1 MMKRMRGLLRG
12 ASLKYRLFLY
22 FVVFSAAILGLIWL
36 MQVVLLGVFYENMKI
51 HEIRKIGDTII
62 SAYHTP
68 KFQETI
74 YKTSYND
81 GVVIRMS
88 DSYGNV
94 QLATGAIGDGSM
106 EPPYTGTDTITDI
119 IARVRKSASGKAWYI
134 TSDDRVK
141 GKILIYGAKLP
152 DVETG
157 RRYLLVNSQIAP
169 VDTTASVLRSQLTIM
184 MAVSLFL
191 SLCLSLLIAYKISKP
206 LVRIGASAS
215 RLAKGDYGVRFE
227 KGGYGEI
234 NALAE
239 TLNYAT
245 GELSKTEKLRRQL
258 IANVSH
264 DLRTPLTMVKMYA
277 ELIRDVSGSQPEK
290 RREHTQVI
298 IDEVD
303 RLSALLTDLLDLSR
317 MQSGTLELHLSAFD
331 LAEKT
336 RVILSRF
343 DVLTQKKGCSF
354 SLECAGDLRVRADE
368 PKIEQVIYNLLGN
381 AVNYTGKDKK
391 IAVRLREGD
400 GGVRFEVKDTGAGIP
415 PDELPSIWE
424 RYYRAGRE
432 QGREAA
438 GTGLGL
444 AIVKGILEQHR
455 ARYGAESAP
464 GQGSTFWF
472 ELPRPGTELSTPPF
486 PRS

>member
-1 MMKRMRGLLRG
+1 
-12 ASLKYRLFLY
+12 
-22 FVVFSAAILGLIWL
+22 
-36 MQVVLLGVFYENMKI
+36 
-51 HEIRKIGDTII
+51 
-62 SAYHTP
+62 
-68 KFQETI
+68 
-74 YKTSYND
+74 
-81 GVVIRMS
+81 
-88 DSYGNV
+88 
-94 QLATGAIGDGSM
+94 
-106 EPPYTGTDTITDI
+106 
-119 IARVRKSASGKAWYI
+119 
-134 TSDDRVK
+134 
-141 GKILIYGAKLP
+141 
-152 DVETG
+152 
-157 RRYLLVNSQIAP
+157 
-169 VDTTASVLRSQLTIM
+169 
-184 MAVSLFL
+184 
-191 SLCLSLLIAYKISKP
+191 
-206 LVRIGASAS
+206 
-215 RLAKGDYGVRFE
+215 
-227 KGGYGEI
+227 
-234 NALAE
+234 
-239 TLNYAT
+239 
-245 GELSKTEKLRRQL
+245 
-258 IANVSH
+258 
-264 DLRTPLTMVKMYA
+264 MVKMYA
-277 ELIRDVSGSQPEK
+277 ELIRDVSGLQPEK

-336 RVILSRF
+336 QVILSRF
-343 DVLTQKKGCSF
+343 DVLTQKKGYSF
-354 SLECAGDLRVRADE
+354 SLECTGDLRVRADE